1 MDVSV
6 TFRHMEPTAALKAYA
21 NERVEKVTKQLT
33 KESAATVVL
42 SVERHNHHAEVKLRS
57 GGVAMRGHETSTD
70 MYHSIDQ
77 AVEKIERQLARYRGK
92 LRRHEHPRPSRQVLV
107 HHIETAEDAAGE
119 AQEEATVKQTRA
131 FDAHPLSTDQA
142 IMQLD
147 LLNQQFLVFV
157 NVETGGVNVLYRR
170 DQGGFGLI
178 DTHAMAKEGEH

>member
-6 TFRHMEPTAALKAYA
+6 TFRHMEPTEALKTYA
-21 NERVEKVTKQLT
+21 NDRVKKVNKQLS

-70 MYHSIDQ
+70 MYHSIDR
-77 AVEKIERQLARYRGK
+77 AVEKIERQLNRYRGK
-92 LRRHEHPRPSRQVLV
+92 LRRHEPPKPSRQVLV
-107 HHIETAEDAAGE
+107 HHIEASEDDKGE
-119 AQEEATVKQTRA
+119 AKAESTVKQTRS
-131 FDAHPLSTDQA
+131 FDAHPLSTDEA

-157 NVETGGVNVLYRR
+157 NSDNGGVNVLYRR

-178 DTHAMAKEGEH
+178 DTHAMAQEGEH